1 MPGGGTPAGDYLLA
15 CGLVFFA
22 SFFKK
27 AAVSFFKSSKGVLVR
42 SIVLVFPLG
51 AIISNKGIVLFWLV
65 L

>member
-1 MPGGGTPAGDYLLA
+1 
-15 CGLVFFA
+15 
-22 SFFKK
+22 
-27 AAVSFFKSSKGVLVR
+27 LVR